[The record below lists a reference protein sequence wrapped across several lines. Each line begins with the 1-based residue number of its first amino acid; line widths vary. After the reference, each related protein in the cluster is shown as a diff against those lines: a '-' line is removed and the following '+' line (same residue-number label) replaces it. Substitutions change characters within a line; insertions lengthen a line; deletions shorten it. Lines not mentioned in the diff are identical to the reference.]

1 MKTLGTT
8 YIETVTEL
16 PTKLVNGQQ
25 RYKWVKMWVQ
35 IPHEL
40 IDPAHLRKL
49 TSMIHTST
57 DGFVE
62 MKVEAK
68 NPNYYTPK
76 YYLLRANVQE
86 HITLTKE

>member
-16 PTKLVNGQQ
+16 PTKHVNGVQ
-25 RYKWVKMWVQ
+25 RYKYVKMWVQ

-40 IDPAHLRKL
+40 IDPSHLRVL
-49 TSMIHTST
+49 TGMIPTAQE
-57 DGFVE
+57 GFVE
-62 MKVEAK
+62 MRVEAK

-76 YYLLRANVQE
+76 YYLLRANIQE
-86 HITLTKE
+86 HLTLTKE